1 MSNTERQRR
10 HRERVRNDP
19 TRATSKLWLEEAERV
34 AAGLWV
40 MTWIARQRGIDTASL
55 TELMDKFQN
64 DAAVLYDQMWP
75 DLPVRDDTDETMGA
89 EPVPTPPGLRAG
101 AVSSSVPVT
110 MDLWGTPTSAVHFTA
125 RRSPSTVENPTQK
138 RTARLGVRRWLA
150 ADAEPVLPGTICW
163 A

>member
-55 TELMDKFQN
+55 TELMDKFQ
-64 DAAVLYDQMWP
+64 DVASVLYDQMWP
-75 DLPVRDDTDETMGA
+75 DLAVRDDSHETM
-89 EPVPTPPGLRAG
+89 E
-101 AVSSSVPVT
+101 S
-110 MDLWGTPTSAVHFTA
+110 
-125 RRSPSTVENPTQK
+125 
-138 RTARLGVRRWLA
+138 
-150 ADAEPVLPGTICW
+150 
-163 A
+163 

>member
-55 TELMDKFQN
+55 AELMDKFQ
-64 DAAVLYDQMWP
+64 DVAGVLYDQMWP
-75 DLPVRDDTDETMGA
+75 DLPVRDDDSHETM
-89 EPVPTPPGLRAG
+89 E
-101 AVSSSVPVT
+101 S
-110 MDLWGTPTSAVHFTA
+110 
-125 RRSPSTVENPTQK
+125 
-138 RTARLGVRRWLA
+138 
-150 ADAEPVLPGTICW
+150 
-163 A
+163 